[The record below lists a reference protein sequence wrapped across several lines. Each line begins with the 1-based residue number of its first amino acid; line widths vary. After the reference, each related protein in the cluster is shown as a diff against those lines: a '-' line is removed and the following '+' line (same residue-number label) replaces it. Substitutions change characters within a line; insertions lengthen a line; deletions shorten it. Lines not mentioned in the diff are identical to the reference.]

1 MLPSGTVL
9 NHLLPKTR
17 TIDRRILKF
26 DKLSITNIRASRFHT
41 SLQGPFSGKKN
52 MIVSSRQLP
61 DNEFQGALKKG
72 SLNIFMRTESLE
84 PV

>member
-1 MLPSGTVL
+1 
-9 NHLLPKTR
+9 
-17 TIDRRILKF
+17 
-26 DKLSITNIRASRFHT
+26 
-41 SLQGPFSGKKN
+41 